1 MLTYTNTQLKFGALK
16 TSKTELSCFSAAA
29 FPHISGKSTFLD
41 HKTCQQSKPCIVFI
55 ERVLLECGNSLC
67 TQANR
72 GRLLC

>member
-1 MLTYTNTQLKFGALK
+1 MLTYTNKQLKFGALK
-16 TSKTELSCFSAAA
+16 TPKTESLSAA